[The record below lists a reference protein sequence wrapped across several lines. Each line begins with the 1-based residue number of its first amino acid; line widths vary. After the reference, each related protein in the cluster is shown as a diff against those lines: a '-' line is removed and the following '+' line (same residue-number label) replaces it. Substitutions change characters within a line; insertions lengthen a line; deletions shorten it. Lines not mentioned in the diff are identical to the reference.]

1 MPDKPSVQA
10 PMEKQVPPTF
20 QIRPVAALQALT
32 HIRKL
37 LVSAFLVKLI
47 RDSILV
53 KPFVKTQWI
62 A

>member
-1 MPDKPSVQA
+1 
-10 PMEKQVPPTF
+10 MEKQVPPTF

-53 KPFVKTQWI
+53 KPFVKTW
-62 A
+62 